1 MTLISLLFFRTL
13 MEIVPSDILIKEDL
27 YILLKMYEW

>member
-13 MEIVPSDILIKEDL
+13 MEIVPSDILIQEDL

>member
-1 MTLISLLFFRTL
+1 MTLISLLSSGTS
-13 MEIVPSDILIKEDL
+13 MEMVPSDILIREDL

>member
-1 MTLISLLFFRTL
+1 MILISLLFFRTL

>member
-13 MEIVPSDILIKEDL
+13 MEIVPSDILIREDL